1 MSFDKPASED
11 RRPTNAA
18 GRRKRA
24 STVNTNNIKMSLN
37 MDPKELKVLQDIS
50 NENNDDQ
57 IRRHLIDKYNS
68 YYRHWKDL
76 NILVALFALITLFL
90 SIYQWESEFSLRGA
104 NGR

>member
-1 MSFDKPASED
+1 
-11 RRPTNAA
+11 
-18 GRRKRA
+18 
-24 STVNTNNIKMSLN
+24 MSLN